1 MFFDVFAELMTIIVS
16 AVNLT
21 EPTITW
27 QTSLK
32 VCLWGI
38 NLIALTDIGR
48 PAHHGWHHSLA
59 GVLDCVH
66 GERVFLCLL
75 IVYVMWTVVS
85 SSCYCDFYIM
95 KCSVF
100 EL

>member
-1 MFFDVFAELMTIIVS
+1 MGPSGLAHLWEII
-16 AVNLT
+16 
-21 EPTITW
+21 
-27 QTSLK
+27 
-32 VCLWGI
+32 
-38 NLIALTDIGR
+38 LIALIRLGT
-48 PAHHGWHHSLA
+48 PAHCRWHHSLA

-95 KCSVF
+95 KGSVF
-100 EL
+100 ELCALLPQVAFVRVFYSSHREWN